1 MKEEAIDALEQV
13 RDELRLARDRPQAAP
28 DAGACRSAAREAET
42 SSVPRERSSSR
53 RSRCVGIAL
62 VAPGRLEL
70 AVRIYALV
78 LCAAVIVVLLL
89 ALRRAYPDETRAA
102 RAGDASPATSAPA
115 EPRTHRARD
124 RSRDRRLVRSAL
136 PPRSTPARARSRA
149 ARARGEASRSR
160 STPEAARAILGE
172 DAWEL
177 VRPDRPAPEDRLAK
191 GIPPREL
198 AQVVDALEGI

>member
-1 MKEEAIDALEQV
+1 M
-13 RDELRLARDRPQAAP
+13 
-28 DAGACRSAAREAET
+28 
-42 SSVPRERSSSR
+42 PRERSSSPR
-53 RSRCVGIAL
+53 IALVGIAL

-70 AVRIYALV
+70 AGRIYALV

-89 ALRRAYPDETRAA
+89 ALRRAYPDETVLREPAKSAA
-102 RAGDASPATSAPA
+102 ATSAPA

-124 RSRDRRLVRSAL
+124 RPRDRRLVRSAL
-136 PPRSTPARARSRA
+136 PPGSPPARSRSRTA
-149 ARARGEASRSR
+149 ELASERLARRE
-160 STPEAARAILGE
+160 TPEAARATLGE

-198 AQVVDALEGI
+198 AHVVDALEGV